1 MSLRVPSL
9 TALLLCL
16 SGCTFRILEP
26 PTPPPE
32 ASEWV
37 PLELGLQALARDLNE
52 ATPVALSDIKKADGK
67 AQLKAAIF
75 ARQCVV
81 HAPDPPLP
89 VITGP
94 VTLQL
99 QGSFQDQRQLAAQV
113 GLPTAAQIGFQVQLA
128 KARQQQISV
137 PITFVPASALSNFFL
152 GQNLTTVSTLPDKPD
167 ALPPPKKGSPPPS
180 GPPADKAGLEQEK
193 TRIQGELIAKAQA
206 IYQAA
211 KEQVDAYKADADCSK
226 VTQQGIGLMT
236 TLPISVILPQ
246 GFTFNELSQ

>member
-16 SGCTFRILEP
+16 SGCTFKLLEP
-26 PTPPPE
+26 PPPPPE
-32 ASEWV
+32 ASQWV
-37 PLELGLQALARDLNE
+37 PLATGLQALARDLNE
-52 ATPVALSDIKKADGK
+52 AAPVALSDITKNDGR

-75 ARQCVV
+75 ARQCAV

-94 VTLQL
+94 ITLQL
-99 QGSFQDQRQLAAQV
+99 QGSFQDQRQGGANV
-113 GLPTAAQIGFQVQLA
+113 GFPTAAQISFQVQVA

-152 GQNLTTVSTLPDKPD
+152 GQNLANVSTLPDKPD
-167 ALPPPKKGSPPPS
+167 APPPPPKGSQPPS

-211 KEQVDAYKADADCSK
+211 TEQVAAYKDKDPDCAK
-226 VTQQGIGLMT
+226 ITQQGIGLMT
-236 TLPISVILPQ
+236 TLPISVVLPQ
-246 GFTFNELSQ
+246 GFNFN

>member
-1 MSLRVPSL
+1 MSFRVPAL
-9 TALLLCL
+9 AALLLCL
-16 SGCTFRILEP
+16 SGCTFRLLEP
-26 PTPPPE
+26 PPPPPE

-52 ATPVALSDIKKADGK
+52 ATPVALSDIKTADGK

-113 GLPTAAQIGFQVQLA
+113 GFPTAAQIGFQVQLA

-167 ALPPPKKGSPPPS
+167 ALPPPAKGKPPSVPPP
-180 GPPADKAGLEQEK
+180 DKAGLEQEK
-193 TRIQGELIAKAQA
+193 TRIQGVLIAKAQA

-211 KEQVDAYKADADCSK
+211 KEQVDAYKADADCSTA
-226 VTQQGIGLMT
+226 TQQGIGLMT

-246 GFTFNELSQ
+246 GFTYNELSQ